1 MEGPSGPHRAG
12 RGREACCGGVERR
25 QIFRAERPVSI
36 CLIPVLAHIGSRAS
50 YRSCAREQPSGGIN
64 GSCVRRRGAAHGDE
78 IRGVQG
84 SRSARRAIVPTG
96 FPRGDPRMRASG
108 GSPGARK
115 DGLAM
120 DGLAEILTF
129 LPRLIMFLV
138 TYPLRFF
145 GMDFDWGILP

>member
-1 MEGPSGPHRAG
+1 
-12 RGREACCGGVERR
+12 
-25 QIFRAERPVSI
+25 
-36 CLIPVLAHIGSRAS
+36 
-50 YRSCAREQPSGGIN
+50 
-64 GSCVRRRGAAHGDE
+64 
-78 IRGVQG
+78 
-84 SRSARRAIVPTG
+84 
-96 FPRGDPRMRASG
+96 MRASG

-120 DGLAEILTF
+120 DGFAEILTF